1 MSKKLEELSPE
12 AQRQRQAIYVGL
24 TSVLN
29 PDQANAALESWSIYF
44 NETGSVFNGLNT
56 FARDV
61 CESFDI
67 GSQQRDLVKAL
78 NRALLSK
85 DSSAPRTAPAPRK
98 SPAMED
104 TGQVEVAEPDSSSP
118 GSAIMTPEFQTF
130 QYLVTDL
137 LQLVENNRSG
147 LRRQAVDFLK
157 EVVESMPWSEAQQQQ
172 MTTLLT
178 TGNAAQTRAYRGDQ
192 LKSLLK
198 HFRSWMTDEIGANV
212 AGNLLKQALQD
223 TEKTS
228 FGIRY
233 SPTNFV

>member
-12 AQRQRQAIYVGL
+12 VQRQRQAIYVGL
-24 TSVLN
+24 TSVLSA
-29 PDQANAALESWSIYF
+29 DQANAALESWSIYF

-67 GSQQRDLVKAL
+67 SGQQRDLVKAL

-85 DSSAPRTAPAPRK
+85 DPSSPRTAPSPRR
-98 SPAMED
+98 PAAAED
-104 TGQVEVAEPDSSSP
+104 TGPTPVAEHDAAPAS
-118 GSAIMTPEFQTF
+118 SAITTPEFQTF

-147 LRRQAVDFLK
+147 LKRQAVDFLK

-172 MTTLLT
+172 ITTLLE
-178 TGNAAQTRAYRGDQ
+178 TGNASQTRTYRGDQ
-192 LKSLLK
+192 LKALLK
-198 HFRSWMTDEIGANV
+198 HFRSWMADEIGTNV
-212 AGNLLKQALQD
+212 AGNLFKQALQD

-233 SPTNFV
+233 SPNNFI